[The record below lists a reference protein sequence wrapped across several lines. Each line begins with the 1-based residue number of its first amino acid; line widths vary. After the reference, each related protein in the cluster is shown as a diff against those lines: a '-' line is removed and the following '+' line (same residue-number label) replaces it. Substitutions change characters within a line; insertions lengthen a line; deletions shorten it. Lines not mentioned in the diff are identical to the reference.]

1 MDPSTISSG
10 ERNQIPAAANLA
22 NWSSREWTDGVQ
34 INEMSELE
42 TLTVQTLNSV
52 YEITVLSPHSGE
64 ILVRGGRFFPE
75 WTPAELSGAS
85 FGGSF
90 LKLRGV
96 YLGLKIEFLH
106 DGQRVITSRVCHI
119 VTSKN

>member
-1 MDPSTISSG
+1 MDASKIGSSG
-10 ERNQIPAAANLA
+10 KSQIPAVANLA

-34 INEMSELE
+34 INEMNDLE

-52 YEITVLSPHSGE
+52 YEITVLSGHAGE
-64 ILVRGGRFFPE
+64 VLVRGGRFFPE

-96 YLGLKIEFLH
+96 YVGLKIEFLY
-106 DGQRVITSRVCHI
+106 DGQRIITSRVCHI
-119 VTSKN
+119 VASKN

>member
-1 MDPSTISSG
+1 MNSSTNSSVEKG
-10 ERNQIPAAANLA
+10 QIPAAANLA

-34 INEMSELE
+34 INEMNELE

-52 YEITVLSPHSGE
+52 YEITVLSAHAGE
-64 ILVRGGRFFPE
+64 VLVRGGRFFPV

-96 YLGLKIEFLH
+96 YVGLKIEFLH
-106 DGQRVITSRVCHI
+106 DGQRIITSRVCKI
-119 VTSKN
+119 ITSSN